1 MNTIHRT
8 AKLRWVATLIA
19 GIIMLAGCSIKAI
32 QSRNLAERDAEVRKA
47 EAELG
52 AAKNDAQRVAA
63 YAHLGDAVGEKSRY
77 ARAMKLISSDEYVK
91 LFDIAIQDH
100 TQSIALDSG
109 NANLYYRRGR
119 TYYFRAALD
128 MMYNTKATTYLVPA
142 RADFVKAVALN
153 PKNAE
158 TLDMLGLT
166 DASLSNWNDAV
177 HDFEQEVALDP
188 KTKFRLADA
197 YCNRGLA
204 YLQEKKF
211 DLAEADLTQSIN
223 IRTYQPDPCEC
234 EPHGL
239 LLAIYVNQTHEYD
252 KARAVAAKARAA
264 GIWVDPTYLEQLKAA
279 KGN

>member
-1 MNTIHRT
+1 MKTLKRITR
-8 AKLRWVATLIA
+8 RWWMAAPIA
-19 GIIMLAGCSIKAI
+19 GILLLSGCSVQQI
-32 QSRNLAERDAEVRKA
+32 QARNLAERDAEVRKA
-47 EAELG
+47 TAALA

-63 YAHLGDAVGEKSRY
+63 YADVGDAVGEKARY
-77 ARAMKLISSDEYVK
+77 SRAMKLIRDDEYVK
-91 LFDIAIQDH
+91 LFDTAIQNH
-100 TQSIALDSG
+100 TQAIALNEG

-188 KTKFRLADA
+188 KIKFRLADA
-197 YCNRGLA
+197 YCKRGLA

-264 GIWVDPTYLEQLKAA
+264 GVWVDPTYLEQL
-279 KGN
+279 